1 MSASMHYDII
11 GVGFGPSNI
20 SLAITLEE
28 EAPGARCLFLEKEAS
43 SEWQTGL
50 LLANSDIQ
58 NHPLRDLATPRNPRS
73 YYSFTNYLHEK
84 GRLFEHLNMG
94 LYYPYRYEYRDYIK
108 WAAEHFNGSVH
119 YSTVVSGVRA
129 LAQSDS
135 DARFEIKTTAGKTYT
150 CTNLVVGTG
159 RTPYVPPVL
168 SGLSRDQLVHGAK
181 FNNILSRL
189 NAGEVNS
196 VAIVGGS
203 QSAIEIMIYLADKFP
218 HVAVHG
224 VSRKFGYRLKDT
236 SPFTGEVYFPGFVDL
251 FYSSKPEHK
260 QRLKDDLNLTNYSAS
275 DADVLDELYR
285 TLYRDKHFG
294 NNKLKVH
301 NSVEIVSAVTVGSKV
316 SLELIAAHSDEN
328 ITSLEVDMVISA
340 TGFRDFGP
348 LAHQELCPA
357 LLDSVYPLL
366 EKDEVGEMRVGRDYR
381 LALEGL
387 DGLGLY
393 LNGLCE
399 SSHGMGDAGSL
410 SLVSIRSKNILDSI
424 KQLSTANAT
433 SANLMKTEA

>member
-1 MSASMHYDII
+1 MSASAHYDII

-28 EAPGARCLFLEKEAS
+28 ESPGARCLFLEKEAS

-73 YYSFTNYLHEK
+73 YYSFTNYLFEK

-94 LYYPYRYEYRDYIK
+94 LYFPYRYEYRDYIK
-108 WAAEHFNGSVH
+108 WAAEHFNESVE
-119 YSTVVSGVRA
+119 YSTVVSSIRA
-129 LAQSDS
+129 LPESEGT
-135 DARFEIKTTAGKTYT
+135 ARFEIKTEAGKTYT
-150 CTNLVVGTG
+150 CMNLVLGTG
-159 RTPYVPPVL
+159 RTPFIPPVL
-168 SGLSRDQLVHGAK
+168 SGLGREQLVHGAK
-181 FNNILSRL
+181 FNTIIDRL
-189 NAGEVNS
+189 NAGEITS

-285 TLYRDKHFG
+285 TLYRDRHFG

-301 NSVEIVSAVTVGSKV
+301 NSVEIVSAVMIDSTV
-316 SLELIAAHSDEN
+316 SLELVAAHSDEA
-328 ITSLEVDMVISA
+328 ITSLEVDLVISA
-340 TGFRDFGP
+340 TGFRDFGR
-348 LAHQELCPA
+348 LAHQEACPP
-357 LLDSVYPLL
+357 LLNTLQPLL
-366 EKDEVGEMRVGRDYR
+366 EKDESGDMQVGRDYR
-381 LALEGL
+381 LELDGL
-387 DGLGLY
+387 DELGLY

-410 SLVSIRSKNILDSI
+410 SLVSIRSKNIVESI
-424 KQLSTANAT
+424 NQLRGHRTA
-433 SANLMKTEA
+433 SANMMKTEA